1 MAGLDQRVARR
12 LEALRSRGL
21 ERRCP
26 LPTRRRGVAYTLD
39 GQPVIGFCSNDYLG
53 LASGVIAS
61 DLPENTSTGATA
73 SRLICGDSDEHRA
86 LERSLAALVDHED
99 AVLFS
104 SGYAANVGA
113 LPALLEPGDRVFS
126 DALNH
131 ASIIDGLRL
140 ARARPTIIPHR
151 RAPEH
156 ISIATGPTEPATW
169 WVTESV
175 YSMDGDVADPAAITR
190 HLARG
195 GFVYLDE
202 AHSLGLFAGG
212 AGFARHRGIK
222 PSVIIGTLGK
232 AFACAGAFVAG
243 SRAVTELLRSTARSF
258 VFSTGVSPL
267 LVAAIKVALERVVGP
282 DGDRRRERLWTNI
295 ARLAERLELEG
306 PPPCSPIFPIHVG
319 DNELAVRVSRELLAR
334 GWHVQAIR
342 PPTVPEGTARLRVT
356 VCADHSAEQID
367 RFAHD
372 LRAAF
377 STHLGLR
384 PQLRRA
390 RAS

>member
-1 MAGLDQRVARR
+1 M
-12 LEALRSRGL
+12 
-21 ERRCP
+21 
-26 LPTRRRGVAYTLD
+26 
-39 GQPVIGFCSNDYLG
+39 IGFCSNDYLG
-53 LASGVIAS
+53 LSSSLSAS
-61 DLPENTSTGATA
+61 DLPLDTYTGATA

-86 LERSLAALVDHED
+86 LERALATLVGCED
-99 AVLFS
+99 SVLFS

-113 LPALLEPGDRVFS
+113 LPALIEAGDRVFS

-151 RAPEH
+151 AAPEH
-156 ISIATGPTEPATW
+156 MSLAAGPSGPATW
-169 WVTESV
+169 WITESV
-175 YSMDGDVADPAAITR
+175 YSMDGDVADPAALNR

-212 AGFARHRGIK
+212 AGFARERGLA
-222 PSVIIGTLGK
+222 PSVVVGTLGK

-243 SRAVTELLRSTARSF
+243 SRAVTQLLRSAARSF

-267 LVAAIKVALERVVGP
+267 LIAAIKIALERVVGS
-282 DGDRRRERLWTNI
+282 DGDRRRERLWANI
-295 ARLAERLELEG
+295 SRLAEHLEFSG
-306 PPPCSPIFPIHVG
+306 SAPSPIFPIHVG
-319 DNELAVRVSRELLAR
+319 DNELAVRVSRELLEL

-356 VCADHSAEQID
+356 VCAEHDADHID
-367 RFAHD
+367 RFARD
-372 LRAAF
+372 LRRTFA
-377 STHLGLR
+377 THLGLR